1 MDMKILSLREQRQET
16 IHNYLDWIDSLYNG
30 LIFKPYWNQAYYPD
44 GTLSNY
50 HKVLVESMEEDVQ
63 KNANGNKA
71 AGTRARKGLRSL
83 KSAAAELVRLTLGKE

>member
-1 MDMKILSLREQRQET
+1 MTNNVLS
-16 IHNYLDWIDSLYNG
+16 
-30 LIFKPYWNQAYYPD
+30 KWNE
-44 GTLSNY
+44 L
-50 HKVLVESMEEDVQ
+50 KVLVESMEEDVQ

>member
-1 MDMKILSLREQRQET
+1 MTNNVLNK
-16 IHNYLDWIDSLYNG
+16 
-30 LIFKPYWNQAYYPD
+30 WNE
-44 GTLSNY
+44 L
-50 HKVLVESMEEDVQ
+50 KVLVESMEEDVQ